1 MTRERPLQG
10 KVALVTG
17 ASGGIGHSIALK
29 LASQGARLGVH
40 YNSDK
45 GRAEQ
50 VAEEIRN
57 AGSEAMP
64 LAADVTD
71 SAQVQDMFSRLE
83 DDWGGVDILVNNAGI
98 TKDSLLIRMSES
110 DWDDVVEVNLKG
122 AFLCCRAAA
131 KTMLRKRWGRIIIIS
146 SIVGLA
152 GNVGQANYAASKA
165 GLVGLTKSL
174 AREIASRNI
183 TVNSLTPGFIET
195 EMTKT
200 MTKEMME
207 LVLSR
212 IAMGHLGSPQDV
224 AGFVAFLA
232 GEEAG
237 YITGQA
243 FAVDGGLV
251 L

>member
-1 MTRERPLQG
+1 MTREGPLHG

-45 GRAEQ
+45 ARAEE
-50 VAEEIRN
+50 VAEEIRRT
-57 AGSEAMP
+57 GSEAMP

-71 SAQVQDMFSRLE
+71 SVQVQDMFHRLE
-83 DDWGGVDILVNNAGI
+83 EDWGGVDILVNNAGI
-98 TKDSLLIRMSES
+98 NKDSLLIRMSES
-110 DWDDVVEVNLKG
+110 DWDDVVAVNLKG

-146 SIVGLA
+146 SIVGLV

-183 TVNSLTPGFIET
+183 TVNSLNPGFIEAG
-195 EMTKT
+195 MART

-207 LVLSR
+207 LVTSR
-212 IAMGHLGSPQDV
+212 ISMGHLGSPQDV
-224 AGFVAFLA
+224 ASFVAFLA
-232 GEEAG
+232 GEEAS

>member
-1 MTRERPLQG
+1 MTPERPLQG

-17 ASGGIGHSIALK
+17 ASGGIGRSIALK
-29 LASQGARLGVH
+29 LASQGARLAVH
-40 YNSDK
+40 YNSDRA
-45 GRAEQ
+45 RAEE

-71 SAQVQDMFSRLE
+71 SAQVQDMFSKLE
-83 DDWGGVDILVNNAGI
+83 NDWGGVDILVNNAGI
-98 TKDSLLIRMSES
+98 NKDSLLIRMSES

-146 SIVGLA
+146 SIVGLV

-195 EMTKT
+195 GMART

-207 LVLSR
+207 LVTSR
-212 IAMGHLGSPQDV
+212 IAMGHFGSPEDV
-224 AGFVAFLA
+224 AGLVAFLA
-232 GEEAG
+232 GEEAS

-243 FAVDGGLV
+243 FSVDGGLV

>member
-1 MTRERPLQG
+1 MTPERPLQG

-17 ASGGIGHSIALK
+17 ASGGIGRSIALK

-40 YNSDK
+40 YNSAK
-45 GRAEQ
+45 ARAEEI
-50 VAEEIRN
+50 AEEIRRTD
-57 AGSEAMP
+57 SEAM
-64 LAADVTD
+64 LLSADVTD

-98 TKDSLLIRMSES
+98 NKDSLLIRMSQP

-131 KTMLRKRWGRIIIIS
+131 KTMLRKRWGRIIVIS
-146 SIVGLA
+146 SIVGMV

-195 EMTKT
+195 DMTKT
-200 MTKEMME
+200 MTNEMME
-207 LVLSR
+207 LVISR
-212 IAMGHLGSPQDV
+212 IAMGHFGSPQDV

>member
-1 MTRERPLQG
+1 MTHERPLQG

-17 ASGGIGHSIALK
+17 ASGGIGRSIALK

-45 GRAEQ
+45 TRAEEI
-50 VAEEIRN
+50 AEEIRR
-57 AGSEAMP
+57 ADSEAIP
-64 LAADVTD
+64 VAADVTN
-71 SAQVQDMFSRLE
+71 STQVQDMFRRLE

-98 TKDSLLIRMSES
+98 NKDSLLIRMSES

-146 SIVGLA
+146 SVVGMV

-195 EMTKT
+195 GMAKT

-207 LVLSR
+207 LVTSR
-212 IAMGHLGSPQDV
+212 IAMRHLGSPQDV
-224 AGFVAFLA
+224 ASLVAFLA

-243 FAVDGGLV
+243 FSVDGGLV

>member
-1 MTRERPLQG
+1 MTSERPLRG

-17 ASGGIGHSIALK
+17 ASGGIGRSIALK
-29 LASQGARLGVH
+29 LASQGARLAVH

-45 GRAEQ
+45 ARAEE

-71 SAQVQDMFSRLE
+71 SAQVQDMFSKLE

-98 TKDSLLIRMSES
+98 NKDSLLIRMSES

-146 SIVGLA
+146 SIVGLV

-195 EMTKT
+195 EMTRT
-200 MTKEMME
+200 MTDEMME
-207 LVLSR
+207 MVTSR
-212 IAMGHLGSPQDV
+212 IAMGHFGSPQDV
-224 AGFVAFLA
+224 ASLVAYLA
-232 GEEAG
+232 GEEAS

-243 FAVDGGLV
+243 FSVDGGLV

>member
-1 MTRERPLQG
+1 MTPERPLRG

-17 ASGGIGHSIALK
+17 ASGGIGRSIALK

-45 GRAEQ
+45 ARAEE

-71 SAQVQDMFSRLE
+71 STQVQDMFSRLE

-98 TKDSLLIRMSES
+98 NKDSLLIRMSES

-146 SIVGLA
+146 SIVGMV

-195 EMTKT
+195 EMTSK
-200 MTKEMME
+200 MTDEMME
-207 LVLSR
+207 LVTSR
-212 IAMGHLGSPQDV
+212 IAMGHFGSPQDV
-224 AGFVAFLA
+224 ASLVAYLA
-232 GEEAG
+232 GEEAS

-243 FAVDGGLV
+243 FSVDGGLV

>member
-1 MTRERPLQG
+1 MTLERALQG

-17 ASGGIGHSIALK
+17 ASGGIGRSIAFK

-45 GRAEQ
+45 TRAEE
-50 VAEEIRN
+50 VAREIRN

-71 SAQVQDMFSRLE
+71 SEQVQDMFSRLE

-146 SIVGLA
+146 SIVGLV

-195 EMTKT
+195 DMTKT

-207 LVLSR
+207 LVIGR

>member
-1 MTRERPLQG
+1 MTPERPLRG

-17 ASGGIGHSIALK
+17 ASGGIGRSIALK
-29 LASQGARLGVH
+29 LASQGARLAVH

-45 GRAEQ
+45 ARAEE

-71 SAQVQDMFSRLE
+71 STQVQDMFSKLE

-98 TKDSLLIRMSES
+98 NKDSLLIRMSES

-146 SIVGLA
+146 SIVGMV

-174 AREIASRNI
+174 AREMASRNI

-195 EMTKT
+195 GMART
-200 MTKEMME
+200 MTDEMME
-207 LVLSR
+207 LVTSR
-212 IAMGHLGSPQDV
+212 IAMGHFGSPQDV
-224 AGFVAFLA
+224 ASLVAYLA
-232 GEEAG
+232 GEEAS

-243 FAVDGGLV
+243 FSVDGGLV

>member
-1 MTRERPLQG
+1 MTGERPLRG

-17 ASGGIGHSIALK
+17 ASGGIGRSIALK
-29 LASQGARLGVH
+29 LASQGACLGVH

-45 GRAEQ
+45 ARADE

-71 SAQVQDMFSRLE
+71 SEQVQDMFRTLE

-98 TKDSLLIRMSES
+98 NKDSLLIRMSES
-110 DWDDVVEVNLKG
+110 DWDDVVAVNLKG

-146 SIVGLA
+146 SVVGMV

-174 AREIASRNI
+174 AREMASRNI

-195 EMTKT
+195 GMART
-200 MTKEMME
+200 MTSEMME
-207 LVLSR
+207 LVISR
-212 IAMGHLGSPQDV
+212 IAMGRLGSPQDV
-224 AGFVAFLA
+224 ANLVAFLA
-232 GEEAG
+232 GEDAG

-243 FAVDGGLV
+243 FSVDGGLV

>member
-1 MTRERPLQG
+1 MTPGRPLHG

-17 ASGGIGHSIALK
+17 ASGGIGRSIALK

-45 GRAEQ
+45 ARAEEI
-50 VAEEIRN
+50 AEEIRR
-57 AGSEAMP
+57 ADSEAMP

-71 SAQVQDMFSRLE
+71 SEQVQDMFSRLE

-146 SIVGLA
+146 SIVGLV

-195 EMTKT
+195 DMTKT

-207 LVLSR
+207 LVIGR

>member
-1 MTRERPLQG
+1 MHG

-17 ASGGIGHSIALK
+17 ASGGIGRSIALK

-45 GRAEQ
+45 VRAEE
-50 VAEEIRN
+50 VAEEIRR

-71 SAQVQDMFSRLE
+71 SAQVQDMFHILE

-98 TKDSLLIRMSES
+98 NRDSLLIRMSES

-146 SIVGLA
+146 SIVGLV

-195 EMTKT
+195 DMTKT

-207 LVLSR
+207 LVIGR

>member
-1 MTRERPLQG
+1 MTPERALQG

-17 ASGGIGHSIALK
+17 ASGGIGRSIALK

-45 GRAEQ
+45 ARAEEI
-50 VAEEIRN
+50 AEEIRRTD
-57 AGSEAMP
+57 SEAIP

-71 SAQVQDMFSRLE
+71 SVQVQDMFSRLE

-98 TKDSLLIRMSES
+98 NKDSLLIRMSES

-122 AFLCCRAAA
+122 AFLCCRAAT

-146 SIVGLA
+146 SIVGMV

-195 EMTKT
+195 DMTKM
-200 MTKEMME
+200 MTKEMMD
-207 LVLSR
+207 LVTSR
-212 IAMGHLGSPQDV
+212 IAMGHFGSPQDV
-224 AGFVAFLA
+224 ASFVAFLA

>member
-1 MTRERPLQG
+1 MTPGRPLHG

-17 ASGGIGHSIALK
+17 ASGGIGRSIALK

-45 GRAEQ
+45 TRAEE
-50 VAEEIRN
+50 VAREIRN

-64 LAADVTD
+64 LAADVTN

-98 TKDSLLIRMSES
+98 NKDSLLIRMSES

-131 KTMLRKRWGRIIIIS
+131 KTMLRKRWGRIIVIS
-146 SIVGLA
+146 SIVGLV

-195 EMTKT
+195 DMTKT

-207 LVLSR
+207 LVIGR

>member
-1 MTRERPLQG
+1 MTPQRPLQG
-10 KVALVTG
+10 KWPWLQAHP
-17 ASGGIGHSIALK
+17 GGIGRSIALK

-45 GRAEQ
+45 VR
-50 VAEEIRN
+50 AEEIAEEMHR
-57 AGSEAMP
+57 AGSEAML

-71 SAQVQDMFSRLE
+71 SEQVQDMFSRLE

-146 SIVGLA
+146 SIVGLV

-195 EMTKT
+195 DMTKT

-207 LVLSR
+207 LVIGR

>member
-1 MTRERPLQG
+1 MTQERPLQG

-17 ASGGIGHSIALK
+17 ASGGIGRSIALK

-45 GRAEQ
+45 ARAEE

-71 SAQVQDMFSRLE
+71 SAQVQDMFSKLE

-98 TKDSLLIRMSES
+98 NKDSLLIRMSES

-146 SIVGLA
+146 SIVGMV

-195 EMTKT
+195 EMTRT
-200 MTKEMME
+200 MTDEMME
-207 LVLSR
+207 LVTSR
-212 IAMGHLGSPQDV
+212 IAMGHFGSPQDV
-224 AGFVAFLA
+224 ASLVAYLA
-232 GEEAG
+232 GEEAS

-243 FAVDGGLV
+243 FSVDGGLV

>member
-1 MTRERPLQG
+1 MTPERPLHG

-17 ASGGIGHSIALK
+17 ASGGIGRSIALK

-45 GRAEQ
+45 ARAEEI
-50 VAEEIRN
+50 AEEIRQ
-57 AGSEAMP
+57 ADSEAMP

-71 SAQVQDMFSRLE
+71 SEQVQDMFRILE

-110 DWDDVVEVNLKG
+110 DWDDVVAVNLKG

-146 SIVGLA
+146 SIVGLV

-195 EMTKT
+195 DMTKT

-207 LVLSR
+207 LVTSR
-212 IAMGHLGSPQDV
+212 IAMGHLGSPRDV
-224 AGFVAFLA
+224 ASFVAFLA
-232 GEEAG
+232 GEESG

>member
-1 MTRERPLQG
+1 MTPGRPLHG

-17 ASGGIGHSIALK
+17 ASGGIGRSIALK

-45 GRAEQ
+45 TRAEE
-50 VAEEIRN
+50 VAREIRN

-71 SAQVQDMFSRLE
+71 SEQVQDMFSRLE

-131 KTMLRKRWGRIIIIS
+131 KTMLRKRWGRIIVIS
-146 SIVGLA
+146 SIVGLV

-195 EMTKT
+195 DMTKT

-207 LVLSR
+207 LVIGR

>member
-1 MTRERPLQG
+1 MTGERPLQG

-17 ASGGIGHSIALK
+17 ASGGIGRSIALK

-45 GRAEQ
+45 TRAEE

-71 SAQVQDMFSRLE
+71 SAQVQDMFHRLE
-83 DDWGGVDILVNNAGI
+83 KDWGGVDILVNNAGI

-110 DWDDVVEVNLKG
+110 DWDAVVEVNLKG

-146 SIVGLA
+146 SIVGLV

-195 EMTKT
+195 DMTKT
-200 MTKEMME
+200 MTKEMMD
-207 LVLSR
+207 LVIGR
-212 IAMGHLGSPQDV
+212 ISMGHLGSPQDV

-243 FAVDGGLV
+243 FTVDGGLV

>member
-1 MTRERPLQG
+1 MTHERPLQG

-17 ASGGIGHSIALK
+17 ASGGIGRSIALK

-45 GRAEQ
+45 TRAEEI
-50 VAEEIRN
+50 AEEIRR
-57 AGSEAMP
+57 ADSEAIP
-64 LAADVTD
+64 LAADVTN
-71 SAQVQDMFSRLE
+71 STQVQDMFRRLE

-98 TKDSLLIRMSES
+98 NKDSLLIRMSES

-146 SIVGLA
+146 SVVGMV

-195 EMTKT
+195 GMAKT

-207 LVLSR
+207 LVTSR
-212 IAMGHLGSPQDV
+212 IAMRHLGSPQDV
-224 AGFVAFLA
+224 ASLVAFLA

-243 FAVDGGLV
+243 FSVDGGLV

>member
-1 MTRERPLQG
+1 MTEERPLQG

-17 ASGGIGHSIALK
+17 ASGGIGRSIALK

-45 GRAEQ
+45 ARAEE

-71 SAQVQDMFSRLE
+71 STQVQDMFSRLE
-83 DDWGGVDILVNNAGI
+83 DEWGGVDILVNNAGI
-98 TKDSLLIRMSES
+98 NKDSLLIRMSES
-110 DWDDVVEVNLKG
+110 DWDDVVDVNLKG

-146 SIVGLA
+146 SVVGMV

-174 AREIASRNI
+174 AREMASRNI
-183 TVNSLTPGFIET
+183 TVNSLTPGFIDT
-195 EMTKT
+195 GMAKT
-200 MTKEMME
+200 MTSEMME
-207 LVLSR
+207 LVISR
-212 IAMGHLGSPQDV
+212 ISMGHLGSPQDV
-224 AGFVAFLA
+224 ASLVTFLA

-243 FAVDGGLV
+243 FSVDGGLV

>member
-1 MTRERPLQG
+1 MTGERPLRG

-17 ASGGIGHSIALK
+17 ASGGIGRSIALK
-29 LASQGARLGVH
+29 LGSQGACLGVH

-45 GRAEQ
+45 ARADE

-71 SAQVQDMFSRLE
+71 SEQVQDMFRRLE

-98 TKDSLLIRMSES
+98 NKDSLLIRMSES
-110 DWDDVVEVNLKG
+110 DWDDVVAVNLKG

-146 SIVGLA
+146 SIVGMV

-174 AREIASRNI
+174 AREMASRNI

-195 EMTKT
+195 GMART
-200 MTKEMME
+200 MTNEMME
-207 LVLSR
+207 LVISR
-212 IAMGHLGSPQDV
+212 IAMGRLGSPQDV
-224 AGFVAFLA
+224 ASLVAFLA

-243 FAVDGGLV
+243 FSVDGGLV

>member
-17 ASGGIGHSIALK
+17 ASGGIGRGIALK

-40 YNSDK
+40 YNSARA
-45 GRAEQ
+45 RAEEI
-50 VAEEIRN
+50 AEEIRR
-57 AGSEAMP
+57 ADSEAIP

-71 SAQVQDMFSRLE
+71 SAQVQDMFHRLE
-83 DDWGGVDILVNNAGI
+83 DDWGGVDILVNNAGVN
-98 TKDSLLIRMSES
+98 KDSLLIRMSES

-131 KTMLRKRWGRIIIIS
+131 KTMLRKRRGRIIIIS
-146 SIVGLA
+146 SIVGLV

-174 AREIASRNI
+174 AREMASRNI

-195 EMTKT
+195 DMAKT
-200 MTKEMME
+200 MTEEMTE
-207 LVLSR
+207 LVTSR
-212 IAMGHLGSPQDV
+212 IAMGHLGSPRDV
-224 AGFVAFLA
+224 ASLVAFLA

>member
-1 MTRERPLQG
+1 MTLERPLQG

-17 ASGGIGHSIALK
+17 ASGGIGRSIALK

-45 GRAEQ
+45 ARAEE

-71 SAQVQDMFSRLE
+71 SKQVQDMFSKLE

-146 SIVGLA
+146 SIVGMV

-195 EMTKT
+195 EMTRT
-200 MTKEMME
+200 MTDEMME
-207 LVLSR
+207 LVPSR
-212 IAMGHLGSPQDV
+212 IAMGHFGSPQDV
-224 AGFVAFLA
+224 ASLVAYLA
-232 GEEAG
+232 GEEAS

-243 FAVDGGLV
+243 FSVDGGLV

>member
-17 ASGGIGHSIALK
+17 ASGGIGRSIALK

-45 GRAEQ
+45 ARAEEI
-50 VAEEIRN
+50 AEEIRR
-57 AGSEAMP
+57 ADSEAIP
-64 LAADVTD
+64 VAADVTN
-71 SAQVQDMFSRLE
+71 SAQVQDMFHRLE

-98 TKDSLLIRMSES
+98 NKDSLLIRMSES

-146 SIVGLA
+146 SVVGMV

-195 EMTKT
+195 GMAKT
-200 MTKEMME
+200 MTKEIME
-207 LVLSR
+207 LVTSR

-224 AGFVAFLA
+224 AGLVAFLA

-243 FAVDGGLV
+243 FSVDGGLV

>member
-1 MTRERPLQG
+1 MTQERPLQG

-17 ASGGIGHSIALK
+17 ASGGIGRSIALK

-45 GRAEQ
+45 ARAEE

-71 SAQVQDMFSRLE
+71 SKQVQDMFSKLE

-146 SIVGLA
+146 SIVGMV

-195 EMTKT
+195 EMTRT
-200 MTKEMME
+200 MTDEMME
-207 LVLSR
+207 LVTSR
-212 IAMGHLGSPQDV
+212 IAMGHFGSPQDV
-224 AGFVAFLA
+224 ASLVAYLA
-232 GEEAG
+232 GEEAS

-243 FAVDGGLV
+243 FSVDGGLV

>member
-1 MTRERPLQG
+1 MHG

-17 ASGGIGHSIALK
+17 ASGGIGREIALK

-45 GRAEQ
+45 ARAEE
-50 VAEEIRN
+50 VAGEIRH
-57 AGSEAMP
+57 AGSEAML

-71 SAQVQDMFSRLE
+71 SAQVQDMFRILE

-98 TKDSLLIRMSES
+98 NKDSLLIRMSES
-110 DWDDVVEVNLKG
+110 DWDDVVAVNLKG

-146 SIVGLA
+146 SIVGLV

-183 TVNSLTPGFIET
+183 TVNSLTPGFIKT
-195 EMTKT
+195 EMTRT
-200 MTKEMME
+200 MTEEMME
-207 LVLSR
+207 VVTSR
-212 IAMGHLGSPQDV
+212 IAMGHLGSPRDV

-232 GEEAG
+232 GEEAS